1 MTFVGRTDW
10 DGRIVIEKSDSPL
23 RLMYVKNGGAV
34 LARLPIVPGQ
44 SDLEVADLFGDDQRL
59 RAEAYIRGT
68 QNAIVDL
75 VAIRQLLAARIRL
88 RLEKGQLQEAKDLLE
103 ALRGEPSYEKIADD
117 MGRKLLQL
125 KGRNAAEQMKI
136 DQMFAQT
143 REMLVKNISPAII
156 RELEDAVLAA
166 ERQGASG
173 QSPPPAQVAAPTE
186 QPSGTETSGG
196 EPAGGESNAAE

>member
-1 MTFVGRTDW
+1 
-10 DGRIVIEKSDSPL
+10 
-23 RLMYVKNGGAV
+23 
-34 LARLPIVPGQ
+34 
-44 SDLEVADLFGDDQRL
+44 
-59 RAEAYIRGT
+59 
-68 QNAIVDL
+68 
-75 VAIRQLLAARIRL
+75 
-88 RLEKGQLQEAKDLLE
+88 
-103 ALRGEPSYEKIADD
+103 